1 MGRRMESTLIK
12 NLEAIVTQD
21 RNRRVLRKAD
31 ILIEGKHITK
41 IGRDLSNNADNV
53 INGKGM
59 VAIPGLINTH
69 THIPMSLLRG
79 VADDMELMKWLNTKI
94 WPIEANLDPESVK
107 SGALLGMLEAIRTGT
122 TTLVDMYFFEDQV
135 ARAAVEIGMRAVLA
149 SSYMD
154 FGTPQARDREKAFR
168 IAKDFVKEWKSK
180 EELVI
185 PSLGPHAPYTC
196 SPDLLQESVE
206 FALENDCLIQIHLA
220 EDYSE
225 VEQIKKK
232 YGKTPVRHVMDLG
245 LFEAKV
251 IAAHVVW
258 PDEDEIGLLARKNL
272 LVSHNPISNLKV
284 AAGIS
289 PVPEMLSKGVSV
301 ALGTDGP
308 ASNNTVDMFET
319 MKVAALIHKC
329 AKRDPTVMRA
339 QQVLDMATIIP
350 AEKLGLNTGS
360 IEEGKLAD
368 IVVLDTE
375 LPWWTPLHSVLS
387 HLIYAARSTD
397 VNTVIINGRIVL
409 REKKLTTL
417 KEEEIR
423 KRALEISKSLLE
435 KSGVSSEVTEQ

>member
-1 MGRRMESTLIK
+1 MGRNMESILIK
-12 NLEAIVTQD
+12 NLEAVVTQD
-21 RNRRVLRKAD
+21 KNRKILRKAD
-31 ILIEGKHITK
+31 ILIEGKYIAK
-41 IGRDLSNNADNV
+41 IGKDLPSNADEI
-53 INGKGM
+53 INGEGM

-79 VADDMELMKWLNTKI
+79 IADDMELMEWLNTKI
-94 WPIEANLDPESVK
+94 WPIEANLDPESIK
-107 SGALLGMLEAIRTGT
+107 TGALLGMFEAIRTGT
-122 TTLVDMYFFEDQV
+122 TTLADMYFFEDKI
-135 ARAAVEIGMRAVLA
+135 AEAAIEIGMRAILA
-149 SSYMD
+149 SSFMD
-154 FGTPQARDREKAFR
+154 FGTPQARDKEKAFR
-168 IAKDFVKEWKSK
+168 IAKDFVKEWKDK

-185 PSLGPHAPYTC
+185 PSIGPHAPYTC
-196 SPDLLQESVE
+196 SPDLLQESIE
-206 FALENDCLIQIHLA
+206 FALEKDCLIQIHLA

-232 YGKTPVRHVMDLG
+232 YGKTPVRHVADLG
-245 LFEAKV
+245 LFRAKV

-258 PDEDEIGLLARKNL
+258 PNKEEIDILTNKNV

-301 ALGTDGP
+301 GLGTDGP

-319 MKVAALIHKC
+319 MKAAALIHKC
-329 AKRDPTVMRA
+329 IKKDPTVMDA

-350 AEKLGLNTGS
+350 AKSLGLNVGS

-368 IVVLDTE
+368 IVLLDTE

-397 VNTVIINGRIVL
+397 VNSVIINGKTIL
-409 REKKLTTL
+409 RQKRLISLDER
-417 KEEEIR
+417 EIMT
-423 KRALEISKSLLE
+423 RASKTSKALLE
-435 KSGVSSEVTEQ
+435 KSGVSSELMK

>member
-1 MGRRMESTLIK
+1 MGRKMESILIK
-12 NLEAIVTQD
+12 NLEGVVTQD
-21 RNRRVLRKAD
+21 KNRKILRKAD
-31 ILIEGKHITK
+31 ILIEGKHIAK
-41 IGRDLSNNADNV
+41 IGKDLPNNADE
-53 INGKGM
+53 IIDGRGM

-79 VADDMELMKWLNTKI
+79 IADDMELMEWLNTKI

-107 SGALLGMLEAIRTGT
+107 TGALLGMLEAVRTGT
-122 TTLVDMYFFEDQV
+122 TTLADMYFFEDKI
-135 ARAAVEIGMRAVLA
+135 AEAAVEIGIRAILA

-154 FGTPQARDREKAFR
+154 FGTPQARDREQAFK
-168 IAKDFVKEWKSK
+168 IAKDFVREWKDK

-185 PSLGPHAPYTC
+185 PSIGPHAPYTC
-196 SPDLLQESVE
+196 SPDLLQESIE
-206 FALENDCLIQIHLA
+206 FAQENDCFIQIHLA

-232 YGKTPVRHVMDLG
+232 YGKTPIKHVSDLG
-245 LFEAKV
+245 LFKAKV

-258 PDEDEIGLLARKNL
+258 PTEEEIDLLTNSNL
-272 LVSHNPISNLKV
+272 LVSHNPISNQKV

-301 ALGTDGP
+301 GLGTDGP

-319 MKVAALIHKC
+319 MKTAALIHKC
-329 AKRDPTVMRA
+329 AKKDPTVMNA

-350 AEKLGLNTGS
+350 ARSLGLNTGS

-368 IVVLDTE
+368 IVLLDTK

-397 VNTVIINGRIVL
+397 VNSVIINGRIIL
-409 REKKLTTL
+409 RQKKLVSSD
-417 KEEEIR
+417 EERIMAEATRTSI
-423 KRALEISKSLLE
+423 SLLE
-435 KSGVSSEVTEQ
+435 KSGVSSELMA